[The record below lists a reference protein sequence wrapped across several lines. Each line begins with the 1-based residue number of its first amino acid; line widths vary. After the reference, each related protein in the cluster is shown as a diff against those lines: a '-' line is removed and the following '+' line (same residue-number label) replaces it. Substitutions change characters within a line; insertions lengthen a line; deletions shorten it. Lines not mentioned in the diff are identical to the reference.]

1 MNDNTVSLLPPS
13 SSPSS
18 NAYILFYVRQD
29 VKKADYRSLF
39 TTLSSSKDV
48 HAVRNGEGMNGGIEG
63 MGKDEE
69 DEEDEEVGEG
79 RGEEEEEDE
88 DEDEDEEE
96 KKKCTIV

>member
-63 MGKDEE
+63 MGKEE
-69 DEEDEEVGEG
+69 EEEVGEG
-79 RGEEEEEDE
+79 RGEEEDEDE